1 MRGDLFNNFISL
13 FAKQLFGKTF
23 RQCRMRGDLFS
34 FFDLKMSDAESDQ
47 SNACSTGDVGV
58 LLEAWLFVKGLWLHC
73 SIPFASEFQ
82 LGETISPQQESFMFW
97 NFLQDSTSKFICVDA
112 SGNFGFWSPVVVF
125 G

>member
-82 LGETISPQQESFMFW
+82 VGETISPQQESFMFW
-97 NFLQDSTSKFICVDA
+97 NFSARFNEQVYLC
-112 SGNFGFWSPVVVF
+112 
-125 G
+125 